1 MKFTIVRE
9 NLLTPLQHVIGVIE
23 RRQTL
28 PILSHVLIKLAGN
41 RLDMTGT
48 DLEMQLVT
56 QAVVESGQDGETTVP
71 ARKLLDICRLLP
83 DQSIVSIDCR
93 QDRFV
98 IQCGRSRFSLSTLP
112 ASNYPEFDASAL
124 ETQLTISS
132 RLLHKAMA
140 KTVFAM
146 AQQDVR
152 YYLNG
157 LMLEVGNGILRTV
170 SSDGHRLALYEEAL
184 ESDCAAPRQ
193 VIVPR
198 KGVMELHRLIGDE
211 EQPVTLQISPNNV
224 RLFLGDLRF
233 SAKLIEGR
241 FPDFQRLVPRDVSRV
256 MTVHK
261 DDFRAALTRVAILS
275 NEKYKGVSLEVD
287 HGVMHLSAQN
297 PEHEEAEEDLEVRL
311 EGDGFVVGFNAAY
324 LLDAINNI
332 DSDEVKLSFPD
343 AITSCLIED
352 LDDQRFK
359 FIVMPMR
366 L

>member
-28 PILSHVLIKLAGN
+28 PILSHVLFKLADN
-41 RLDMTGT
+41 RLEMTGT
-48 DLEMQLVT
+48 DLEVQLVT
-56 QAVVESGQDGETTVP
+56 QAVVESGEDGETTVP
-71 ARKLLDICRLLP
+71 ARKLLDICRMLP
-83 DQSIVSIDCR
+83 DQSVVSVDCR
-93 QDRFV
+93 PDKFA
-98 IQCGRSRFSLSTLP
+98 IQCGRSRFTLSTLP
-112 ASNYPEFDASAL
+112 ANNYPEFDASAL
-124 ETQLTISS
+124 ETQLTLNS

-146 AQQDVR
+146 ALQDVR

-157 LMLEVGNGILRTV
+157 LMLELGNGMVRAV

-184 ESDCAAPRQ
+184 ETGATQPHQ

-198 KGVMELHRLIGDE
+198 KGVMELYRLMGDE
-211 EQPVTLQISPNNV
+211 EQPVVLEISPNNV

-241 FPDFQRLVPRDVSRV
+241 FPDFQRLMPREVSKV
-256 MTVHK
+256 LTVHK
-261 DDFRAALTRVAILS
+261 DDFKAALTRVAILS
-275 NEKYKGVSLEVD
+275 NEKYKGVSLEVQGD
-287 HGVMHLSAQN
+287 VMHLSAQN
-297 PEHEEAEEDLEVRL
+297 PEHEEAEEDVGVRL
-311 EGDGFVVGFNAAY
+311 EGEGFAVGFNAAY

-332 DSDEVKLSFPD
+332 DSEQVRLSFTD
-343 AITSCLIED
+343 AINCCLIED